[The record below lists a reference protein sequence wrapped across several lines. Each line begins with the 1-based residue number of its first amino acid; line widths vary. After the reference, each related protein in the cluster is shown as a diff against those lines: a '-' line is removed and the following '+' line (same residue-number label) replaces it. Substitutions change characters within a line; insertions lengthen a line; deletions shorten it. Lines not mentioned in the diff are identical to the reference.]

1 MAQTRGFSRALAT
14 VRRTVAARRDAK
26 RRARAVRIPP
36 CNPCIVCRKNK
47 KQHPARC
54 CFWRRRWD
62 SNPRDIAVKL
72 ISSQSRY
79 DRFDTSAYPDAS
91 ARKASIS
98 IPEMP
103 RGVNVSAG
111 QIRQNDAAKSAKS
124 KKRRHNS
131 RAMDAS
137 AGRWAG
143 YSLPSSSRSRTSKRL
158 LQRRVYSCSISG
170 VGCAISGI
178 ITVTAPA
185 A

>member
-47 KQHPARC
+47 KQHPVRC

-79 DRFDTSAYPDAS
+79 DRFDTSAYLDAF
-91 ARKASIS
+91 AGKAPIS
-98 IPEMP
+98 IPETP

-111 QIRQNDAAKSAKS
+111 QIRQIRQNDAAKSKNGGAA
-124 KKRRHNS
+124 
-131 RAMDAS
+131 RALRMCQPAGGRVTACRPA
-137 AGRWAG
+137 AGRAPPKGCCSGGCTAARFPGWA
-143 YSLPSSSRSRTSKRL
+143 
-158 LQRRVYSCSISG
+158 
-170 VGCAISGI
+170 
-178 ITVTAPA
+178 APYRES
-185 A
+185 

>member
-1 MAQTRGFSRALAT
+1 MQDNDERLGTRHPIKPAVMGFPADKLTCRMQTFECSLLRPLEYICIFNF
-14 VRRTVAARRDAK
+14 VARNFPQG
-26 RRARAVRIPP
+26 V
-36 CNPCIVCRKNK
+36 
-47 KQHPARC
+47 
-54 CFWRRRWD
+54 
-62 SNPRDIAVKL
+62 

-79 DRFDTSAYPDAS
+79 DRFDTSAYSGAS

-98 IPEMP
+98 IPETP
-103 RGVNVSAG
+103 RRVNVSAG
-111 QIRQNDAAKSAKS
+111 QIGQNKAANS
-124 KKRRHNS
+124 KKRRLS
-131 RAMDAS
+131 PRGADVP
-137 AGRWAG
+137 AGRQKG